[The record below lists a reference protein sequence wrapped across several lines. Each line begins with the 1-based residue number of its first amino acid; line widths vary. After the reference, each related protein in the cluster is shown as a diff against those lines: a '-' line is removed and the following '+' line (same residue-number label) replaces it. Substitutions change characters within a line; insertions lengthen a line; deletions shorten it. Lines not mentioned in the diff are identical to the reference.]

1 MEAAMPD
8 FQLSLAPSQ
17 LSQVI
22 NPWSLTVGSLFTVN
36 LGNAG
41 DNEVEA
47 RVLARVGSYG
57 RQIGQIGDA
66 VGVLVG
72 LIDEGALAKLTADQQ
87 KMIAKLKDQLKQ
99 IDDIKDER
107 QRGRKMGTD
116 GASEDGVKVVPPA
129 KVTSTM
135 AAAATVA

>member
-1 MEAAMPD
+1 MPD

-22 NPWSLTVGSLFTVN
+22 NPWSLSVGSLFTVN

-41 DNEVEA
+41 DNEIEA

-66 VGVLVG
+66 VGVLVSLIPKETRAG
-72 LIDEGALAKLTADQQ
+72 LPPEQQEMLTKLE
-87 KMIAKLKDQLKQ
+87 DQLKMVKG
-99 IDDIKDER
+99 IKDER
-107 QRGRKMGTD
+107 KLGKQMGTD
-116 GASEDGVKVVPPA
+116 GATDHGVKVVPPTA
-129 KVTSTM
+129 VTTTM
-135 AAAATVA
+135 PASATVA